1 MTMWEH
7 FEENFDECNGGA
19 MYVANNGDNTFSAA
33 GVLWLDGG
41 DDDLCYFACIAT
53 FSHGEGAWGSDV
65 VVYDKYD
72 AADAFND
79 ITDTDVAE
87 DLGTYETMEE
97 ARQAVEE
104 AVELDMR

>member
-19 MYVANNGDNTFSAA
+19 MYISNNGDNTFSAA
-33 GVLWLDGG
+33 GVTWLDGE
-41 DDDLCYFACIAT
+41 DSYFACIAT
-53 FSHGEGAWGSDV
+53 FAHDESPWGSDV
-65 VVYDKYD
+65 VVWDKYD
-72 AADAFND
+72 AADAFCD
-79 ITDTDVAE
+79 ITDADVAK

-97 ARQAVEE
+97 ARRAVEE